1 MVLENLSVGVDI
13 EEISR
18 FEKYASDRNGEFI
31 KKVYTEREAEY
42 CFKSKHPEKHLAA
55 RFCAKEA
62 IYKALSSLGFSK
74 ISFQDCEI
82 INNEQGAP
90 EVIFLSEKLRN
101 KVRAKISLSH
111 SRTNAIAQVIAEK
124 L

>member
-18 FEKYASDRNGEFI
+18 FEKYVQNRECEFV
-31 KKVYTEREAEY
+31 KKIYTENEIDY
-42 CFKSKHPEKHLAA
+42 CFRSKHPAKHLAA

-62 IYKALSSLGFSK
+62 IYKALSSLGFSG
-74 ISFQDCEI
+74 ISFRDCEI

-111 SRTNAIAQVIAEK
+111 SRTNAIAQVVAER